1 MTVRQQIED
10 RERDYLSPYA
20 VLSAA
25 SAGRPR
31 PEEDDPVRTAF
42 QRDRDRLIHLC
53 SAFRRLAHKTQVF
66 IATTQDHFRTRLSHT
81 LEVSQIARTIAK
93 ALRLNEDLVEAIALG
108 HDVGHTP
115 FGHAGEDALDQIYR
129 HYDPSA
135 HFAHHEHSLRVV
147 DLLER
152 DGRGLNL
159 SHETRAGILAH
170 SKSMADLADD
180 LAAALPVAPASRR
193 CGVAPA
199 PSLEAMVVRVADRLA
214 YVNHDLDDS
223 LRAGL
228 LTFDQIPRE
237 ILAEV
242 GERHSARVGRMVE
255 DLIAHSQDSPRLQMS
270 PEVLQATDALK
281 NFLVEN
287 VYQADWM
294 RQEAAKAKR
303 IVSTLFQL
311 YMESG
316 ADFAEGETWSTERPE
331 RARQVCDY
339 VAGMTDRY
347 ACDRYLQR
355 MLPSGAPSFEA
366 E

>member
-1 MTVRQQIED
+1 MTVREQIEA
-10 RERDYLSPYA
+10 RERAYLSPYA

-31 PEEDDPVRTAF
+31 PEKPDPVRTDF

-53 SAFRRLAHKTQVF
+53 QAFRRLAHKTQVF

-81 LEVSQIARTIAK
+81 LEVSQIARTLAK

-115 FGHAGEDALDQIYR
+115 FGHAGEDALDLAYR
-129 HYDPSA
+129 SYDPQA

-147 DLLER
+147 DVLER
-152 DGRGLNL
+152 GGRGLNL
-159 SHETRAGILAH
+159 SHETRAGILGH
-170 SKSMADLADD
+170 SKSMTDLAADLAT
-180 LAAALPVAPASRR
+180 AEP
-193 CGVAPA
+193 
-199 PSLEAMVVRVADRLA
+199 PSLEAMVVRVADRIA

-228 LTFDQIPRE
+228 LSPGQVPAE
-237 ILAEV
+237 ILATL
-242 GERHSARVGRMVE
+242 GERHSPRVGRMVE
-255 DLIAHSQDSPRLQMS
+255 DIIAHSQDSPRLQMS
-270 PEVLQATDALK
+270 AQVLEATDALK

-287 VYQADWM
+287 VYQAEWM
-294 RQEAAKAKR
+294 RREAAKAGH
-303 IVSTLFQL
+303 IVEALFQL
-311 YMESG
+311 YMESEE
-316 ADFAEGETWSTERPE
+316 DLWSGLAPPATEAE
-331 RARQVCDY
+331 RARRVCDY

-355 MLPSGAPSFEA
+355 MLPAGVPSFEA

>member
-1 MTVRQQIED
+1 MTVREQIED
-10 RERDYLSPYA
+10 RERAYLSPYA

-31 PEEDDPVRTAF
+31 PEAPDPVRTVF

-53 SAFRRLAHKTQVF
+53 QAFRRLAHKTQVF

-115 FGHAGEDALDQIYR
+115 FGHAGEEALDQAYR
-129 HYDPSA
+129 RYDPQA

-147 DLLER
+147 DCLER
-152 DGRGLNL
+152 GGRGLNL
-159 SHETRAGILAH
+159 SHETREGILAH
-170 SKSMADLADD
+170 SKSMADLAAD
-180 LAAALPVAPASRR
+180 LPTAQP
-193 CGVAPA
+193 
-199 PSLEAMVVRVADRLA
+199 PSLEAMVVRVADRIA

-228 LTFDQIPRE
+228 LTLAQVPPE
-237 ILAEV
+237 ILETL
-242 GERHSARVGRMVE
+242 GERHSPRVGRMVE
-255 DLIAHSQDSPRLQMS
+255 DLIGHSQDSPCLQMS
-270 PEVLQATDALK
+270 TEVLEATDALK
-281 NFLVEN
+281 NFLVAN

-294 RQEAAKAKR
+294 RQEAAKAGR
-303 IVSTLFQL
+303 IVGTLFQI
-311 YMESG
+311 YMESDEAFSCLSQPSAG
-316 ADFAEGETWSTERPE
+316 LGQPPPARQQE
-331 RARQVCDY
+331 RARCVCDY

-347 ACDRYLQR
+347 ACDRYLER
-355 MLPSGAPSFEA
+355 MLPAGVPSFEA

>member
-1 MTVRQQIED
+1 MTTVREQIEE
-10 RERDYLSPYA
+10 RERASLSRYA

-25 SAGRPR
+25 STGRLR
-31 PEEDDPVRTAF
+31 PEEEDPVRTAF
-42 QRDRDRLIHLC
+42 QRDRDRIIHLC
-53 SAFRRLAHKTQVF
+53 QAFRRLAHKTQVF

-115 FGHAGEDALDQIYR
+115 FGHAGEDALDRVYR
-129 HYDPSA
+129 RYDPEA

-147 DLLER
+147 DTLER
-152 DGRGLNL
+152 SGRGLNL

-180 LAAALPVAPASRR
+180 LATVQP
-193 CGVAPA
+193 

-223 LRAGL
+223 LHAGL
-228 LTFDQIPRE
+228 LTPEQIPRE
-237 ILAEV
+237 VLAV
-242 GERHSARVGRMVE
+242 LGDRHSARVGRMVE

-270 PEVLQATDALK
+270 AEVLEATDALK
-281 NFLVEN
+281 NFLMEN

-294 RQEAAKAKR
+294 RQEAAKAKS
-303 IVSTLFQL
+303 IVDTLFQI
-311 YMESG
+311 YMESDEDYGCIG
-316 ADFAEGETWSTERPE
+316 APPATRPE
-331 RARQVCDY
+331 RARCVCDY
-339 VAGMTDRY
+339 VAGMTDRF
-347 ACDRYLQR
+347 ACDRYLER
-355 MLPSGAPSFEA
+355 MLPSGVPSF
-366 E
+366 